1 MSDKA
6 EQAIPFAGVVPTAP
20 PLHVQHPQ
28 RPDVPSVAPPPVVPH
43 INLIAA
49 IVPHKPNALP
59 RRPPPVFR
67 PKQASGIDIVIILL
81 TIPFIMVLVCVA
93 HSVADGA
100 DAATISEMV
109 TTSRDMEI
117 VFGIAMGASALSI
130 SIGMWLL
137 KWRIVGTIDP
147 DAYDF
152 MPSVFLLLTLLMMF
166 GCGALARYTLKA
178 DAGSHML
185 YASMAFISQLFML
198 VMLVVSAYTVCRL
211 KNAERKITRWVH
223 LALFFTALA
232 FVMLIL
238 FGAGVG
244 SKPYFFEFALLA
256 SMYLGSCCLA
266 REKWLDMHERSGT
279 LAGPCRATVVLAQR
293 PGTRFDAL

>member
-1 MSDKA
+1 MQARRGVINMGDTVPS
-6 EQAIPFAGVVPTAP
+6 AIPVVASPSVHNAP
-20 PLHVQHPQ
+20 P
-28 RPDVPSVAPPPVVPH
+28 VAPH
-43 INLIAA
+43 INVFAT
-49 IVPHKPNALP
+49 IVPHKPDAAP
-59 RRPPPVFR
+59 RRPPPAFQ

-117 VFGIAMGASALSI
+117 VFGIAMGAAALSI
-130 SIGMWLL
+130 SIAMWLL

-166 GCGALARYTLKA
+166 GCGALARYTLRA

-185 YASMAFISQLFML
+185 YASMAFVSQLLML

-211 KNAERKITRWVH
+211 KNAGSKITRWVH
-223 LALFFTALA
+223 FALFFTAVA
-232 FVMLIL
+232 FVMLVL
-238 FGAGVG
+238 FAAGVS

-256 SMYLGSCCLA
+256 SMYLGSCSLA
-266 REKWLDMHERSGT
+266 REKWLDMHDKSGT
-279 LAGPCRATVVLAQR
+279 LVGPCHATVVLAQR
-293 PGTRFDAL
+293 PGTRFDAV